1 MTLLE
6 ELEQVITELEKKKK
20 KSYYRPKK
28 STIENIQTR
37 VIHHFAH
44 DVREVLEDVR
54 KSHRIMVRE
63 LFHKMTH
70 ISFEKIRGMEKA
82 TKEQILEAL
91 VERVNNLELTDEE
104 FLQYFGQN
112 SYRTSQRIRLLVK
125 GEELSEKREVTPKE
139 EQKLLA
145 IYKKV
150 VELCFREVLL
160 DEKVRLAIVKE
171 ITAFYEYHKQEV
183 TANDNFFNEF
193 SLQQFA
199 SHEKK
204 EVITYV
210 KKWYKQTNQPLG
222 TKALSNPM
230 VTYFYI
236 SNYVYLFSKEE
247 KKKWQEK
254 FRLLFQKQFQ
264 QYMSMKKKDLDSLKS
279 LKERVEKVEGWI

>member
-6 ELEQVITELEKKKK
+6 ELNQVITELDKKKK

-28 STIENIQTR
+28 TTIENIQTR
-37 VIHHFAH
+37 YIHHFAH
-44 DVREVLEDVR
+44 DVKEVLEDIR
-54 KSHRIMVRE
+54 KNHRIMVRE
-63 LFHKMTH
+63 LFHKMTN
-70 ISFEKIRGMEKA
+70 ISFEKIREMEKE
-82 TKEQILEAL
+82 TKEQMLEAL
-91 VERVNNLELTDEE
+91 VERLNNLELTDEE

-125 GEELSEKREVTPKE
+125 GEDLSEKREITTKE

-171 ITAFYEYHKQEV
+171 ITAFYEFHKQEV
-183 TANDNFFNEF
+183 TAYDNFFNEF
-193 SLQQFA
+193 LLQKFA
-199 SHEKK
+199 SYEKK
-204 EVITYV
+204 EVITYI
-210 KKWYKQTNQPLG
+210 KKWYKETNQPLG
-222 TKALSNPM
+222 TKALTNPR

-236 SNYVYLFSKEE
+236 CNYVYLFSKEE

-264 QYMSMKKKDLDSLKS
+264 QYMSMKKKDLESLKS
-279 LKERVEKVEGWI
+279 LRDRVEKVEGWV